1 MAKVSLVKKI
11 ITGVSLLVLL
21 IASVGTWL
29 AVRRI
34 SDLTLTN
41 VRSGLATQVSEKA
54 EFAKGYVSKY
64 QSLATTFLMSS
75 DVRSFVEERG
85 ELSDEIPKERYE
97 NVLSYIH
104 RMNKTDENLFS
115 LFFALENTGEYYDA
129 SGRYYDSSVDLK
141 QRPWWRTTLSE
152 RKAWFTTA
160 IDVRN
165 GNLNGALYIPV
176 YDNAGRLEYIGG
188 ADVKITALQQAL
200 LDETRYMGEGT
211 AFLFNDKGEVIL
223 FSGMTPDDMSG
234 LTLDKLDYN
243 NPGFA
248 NLRKASLQGEIS
260 FAEVTWQGNSQL
272 VAMHDIVLESPKLN
286 WKLALMVPMSMVDK
300 PVEEAS
306 HRAMLLALLGTV
318 VMATALGLFCMKA
331 LAPLHEAAA
340 AMRDI
345 AHGDGDLTQRL
356 TFDRKDE
363 IGQVAMAF
371 NDFAGKIQGLI
382 IQSRKLA
389 GKVEV
394 NSQGMEQTIVATN
407 KAVQVQKGELDQ
419 IATAATEMGH
429 AVNEISTNAE
439 QTRMMTQQ
447 AESLVSTSNDTVQS
461 AIKNVELLTHEI
473 FSAEELVLNL
483 RQDAEQIG
491 QVLGVI
497 SDIAEQTNLLALNA
511 AIEAAR
517 AGEYGR
523 GFAVVADEVR
533 SLASKTQEST
543 VNIQRIIEQLQ
554 SNTHNVTSVMGN
566 NRRQAEQTMDEA
578 SHVGDALNKI
588 MHAISEIQAQTE
600 QIACATAEQTE
611 VVQEIGRNVNRVNEM
626 ADETGTQMTAAVSE
640 TQQLNSNNKELQ
652 LAMNSFRV

>member
-1 MAKVSLVKKI
+1 MEKVSLVKKI

-34 SDLTLTN
+34 SDLTQTN

-54 EFAKGYVSKY
+54 EFAKGYIHKY

-75 DVRSFVEERG
+75 DVRSFVKMRG
-85 ELSDEIPKERYE
+85 ELSDDLPQEKYE

-104 RMNKTDENLFS
+104 RMNETDENLFS
-115 LFFALENTGEYYDA
+115 LFVALENTGEYFDA
-129 SGRYYDSSVDLK
+129 SGRYYDPAINLK

-152 RKAWFTTA
+152 NKAWFTTA

-165 GNLNGALYIPV
+165 GNMNGAFYIPV
-176 YDNAGRLEYIGG
+176 YDESGRLEYIGG
-188 ADVKITALQQAL
+188 ADVKITALQKAL
-200 LDETRYMGEGT
+200 LDEARYMGQGT

-223 FSGMTPDDMSG
+223 FSGMKPDDLNG
-234 LTLDKLDYN
+234 LTLGKLDYN
-243 NPGFA
+243 NLGFSSL
-248 NLRKASLQGEIS
+248 NNASQKNATS
-260 FAEVTWQGNSQL
+260 FAEVTWQGNRQM
-272 VAMHDIVLESPKLN
+272 VAMHDIVLDYPKLS
-286 WKLALMVPMSMVDK
+286 WKLALMVPMTMVDK

-318 VMATALGLFCMKA
+318 VMATTLGLFCMKA
-331 LAPLHEAAA
+331 LAPLNQAAG

-356 TFDRKDE
+356 IFDRKDE

-371 NDFAGKIQGLI
+371 NDFACKIQGLI

-394 NSQGMEQTIVATN
+394 NSQGMEKTIVATN

-439 QTRMMTQQ
+439 QTRMMTQE
-447 AESLVSTSNDTVQS
+447 AETLVSKSNETVHS
-461 AIKNVELLTHEI
+461 AIKNVEILTHEI

-554 SNTHNVTSVMGN
+554 TNTHNVTSVMGN
-566 NRRQAEQTMDEA
+566 NRRQAEKTMDEA
-578 SHVGDALNKI
+578 SHVGDALDKI
-588 MHAISEIQAQTE
+588 MHAISEVQAQAE

-611 VVQEIGRNVNRVNEM
+611 VVQEIGRNVSRVNEM
-626 ADETGTQMTAAVSE
+626 ADETGTQMMAAVTE
-640 TQQLNSNNKELQ
+640 TQQLNTNNKELQ
-652 LAMNSFRV
+652 LAMNSFKV